1 MAKRKLVKSG
11 DRTIVVGSFGEFMEV
26 SNRVLNTEAN
36 LAAQIILADQSDRAP
51 GAVVE
56 RAFSI
61 AKLTMQHI
69 KDHKMDTPFPF
80 KKVYGDA
87 DQDH

>member
-1 MAKRKLVKSG
+1 MAKRKLIKSG

-26 SNRVLNTEAN
+26 ANRVPNTEAN
-36 LAAQIILADQSDRAP
+36 LAVKIILADRSERAP

-69 KDHKMDTPFPF
+69 KDNRMDIPFPF
-80 KKVYGDA
+80 TKVYADD
-87 DQDH
+87 DQDR

>member
-26 SNRVLNTEAN
+26 KNRVPSVEA
-36 LAAQIILADQSDRAP
+36 ILAMEIIIADSAERSP

-56 RAFSI
+56 RAFTI

-69 KDHKMDTPFPF
+69 KDNKMDAPFPF
-80 KKVYGDA
+80 TKVYLDV